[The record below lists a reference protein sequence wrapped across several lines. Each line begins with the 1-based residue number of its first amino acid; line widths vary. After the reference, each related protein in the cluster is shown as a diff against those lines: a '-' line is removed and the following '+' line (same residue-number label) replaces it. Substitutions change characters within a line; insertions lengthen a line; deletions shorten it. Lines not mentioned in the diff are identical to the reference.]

1 MQESLKV
8 KLTEREFN
16 NLYSPLAKDLTA
28 VFNLMEDEINNLVK
42 QGVEEGWT
50 PDELIQKIEKLI

>member
-16 NLYSPLAKDLTA
+16 NLYSPFAKDLTA

-50 PDELIQKIEKLI
+50 PDELIQKIEKLV

>member
-16 NLYSPLAKDLTA
+16 NLYSPLTKDLTA

-42 QGVEEGWT
+42 QGMKEGWT
-50 PDELIQKIEKLI
+50 PEELIQKIEKLI